1 MNQYYIARIPYSG
14 ELYHHGIVGQK
25 WGIRRYQ
32 NLDGTLTTAGKL
44 RYGVKKTGEAIG
56 KAAKATGKA
65 ATKVGKKAGNA
76 LVKAIKKRHPSLMT
90 DDELRAA
97 RARLE
102 LENSYKESMRKLKSS
117 KFSHRAADTIAMLA
131 KDGAKNLITETG
143 KKAADSL
150 AKRLLE
156 NPYERENRVLQD
168 RIQLE
173 KTQKAFNEKNYLNK
187 DGNDNGNNSG
197 NSRGN
202 RNEQT
207 IKRDDPIQKAVDNI
221 NKARMDRN
229 LEEAKAKA
237 EEIIKKR
244 RETDEDVKKR
254 RKEDERR
261 QWFSNLDFDNM

>member
-32 NLDGTLTTAGKL
+32 NSDGTLTTAGKL
-44 RYGVKKTGEAIG
+44 RYGVKKAGEAIG

-117 KFSHRAADTIAMLA
+117 KFSHRAADTIATFA

-187 DGNDNGNNSG
+187 DGNDSNKTDK
-197 NSRGN
+197 
-202 RNEQT
+202 NEKT

-244 RETDEDVKKR
+244 RETDEDIKKH